1 MRAARFLWTLTAK
14 RCVSLMNR
22 EKIERVISQNKKAF
36 HDFFIE
42 ETFQAGISLSGT
54 EVKSLRAGRCSLKES
69 FIKIEGGSAF
79 VEGMHISPYSHGNIF
94 NLDPVRRRRLLL
106 NKREINRL
114 RAKVTQEGY
123 TIVPLKAYFKGC
135 YVKIDIALAKGK
147 KHYDKREAIA
157 KKTQARNI
165 QREFAQNV

>member
-1 MRAARFLWTLTAK
+1 
-14 RCVSLMNR
+14 MNN
-22 EKIERVISQNKKAF
+22 KPKSERLISQNKKAY

-54 EVKSLRAGRCSLKES
+54 EVKSLRAGRCNLKES
-69 FIKIEGGSAF
+69 FIRIEGGSAF

-135 YVKIDIALAKGK
+135 HVKIDIALAKGK
-147 KHYDKREAIA
+147 KQYDKREAIA
-157 KKTQARNI
+157 KKTVARNV